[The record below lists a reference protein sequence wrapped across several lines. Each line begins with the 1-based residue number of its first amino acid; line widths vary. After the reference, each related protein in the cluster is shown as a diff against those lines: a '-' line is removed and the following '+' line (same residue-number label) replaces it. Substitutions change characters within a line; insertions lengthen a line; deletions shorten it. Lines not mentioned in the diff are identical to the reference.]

1 MAFYVSFLVPMALLL
16 ICMVW
21 MIVGELSLSLWL
33 LLKGNKISGINPED
47 MKKMER
53 KIKLSAIT

>member
-1 MAFYVSFLVPMALLL
+1 MAFYVSFLVPPALLL
-16 ICMVW
+16 ICMVC

-33 LLKGNKISGINPED
+33 LFRGNKFSGINPED